1 MSFQMKSA
9 AAIAAV
15 LALYSGAFAARA
27 YEAFPTASLTSL
39 RSLPVSTGTS
49 HTSSNGPEAVLYS
62 AGGFESFAT
71 GNLSGQNGFGGAT
84 VATRF
89 TVGATSGVG
98 GTQGVTAVAGGTGSV
113 TDWVWPDVVY
123 TPAAGEVVSV
133 NFDIARTVAAT
144 AAASSTVYAIDIFD
158 GVSGARLTRLG
169 LSRNSSTN
177 AIGVSV
183 VAPFNT
189 TTSQFDP
196 TVTTN
201 FNVTI
206 ASGLTAS
213 TFYNLEPRLNFAT
226 KKVDIY
232 SNNALFVGN
241 IPFAYSTSSQ
251 TNFGDADISVS
262 TGTTTATGADAGFFD
277 NYVVSTIAIP
287 EPTTLGLLAGVGLVA
302 LRRKSR

>member
-9 AAIAAV
+9 AAVAAV
-15 LALYSGAFAARA
+15 LALSSSTFASRA
-27 YEAFPTASLTSL
+27 QEAFPTASLNTL
-39 RSLPVSTGTS
+39 QTMPVSTGLS
-49 HTSSNGPEAVLYS
+49 HTSSNGLEAVLYNS
-62 AGGFESFAT
+62 GGFETFTA

-84 VATRF
+84 VASRF
-89 TVGATSGVG
+89 TVGATSGVS
-98 GTQGVTAVAGGTGSV
+98 GTQGVTAVAGGAGSV
-113 TDWVWPDVVY
+113 TDWVWPDIGY
-123 TPAAGEVVSV
+123 TPASGEVVSV

-144 AAASSTVYAIDIFD
+144 AAASSSVYAIDIFD

-169 LSRNSSTN
+169 LSRNSTTN
-177 AIGVSV
+177 ALGVAV

-196 TVTTN
+196 TVTSN
-201 FNVTI
+201 FSVTI
-206 ASGLTAS
+206 ATGITAG

-226 KKVDIY
+226 KTVDIY
-232 SNNALFVGN
+232 SNNALFLGN
-241 IPFAYSTSSQ
+241 IPFAYSASSQ

-262 TGTTTATGADAGFFD
+262 TGSTTATGADAGFFD